1 MKLSD
6 QIALL
11 RETLEEFGYRLG
23 DGQSVGEGVD
33 QVIRHLEEFARGQDF
48 ASESGHIYPHMCR
61 DGHREVGWSGDDER
75 CPVCEAEDAEAQA
88 LSARIVEL
96 EAQIIDAPSTDGL
109 CDSCRYMKDGNLP
122 RLCHNNEAFR
132 QGFSR
137 RGYSVK
143 AGHGCE
149 EWR

>member
-11 RETLEEFGYRLG
+11 RETLEEFGYAAEA
-23 DGQSVGEGVD
+23 GESTGEVAD
-33 QVIRHLEEFARGQDF
+33 AVIRQ
-48 ASESGHIYPHMCR
+48 
-61 DGHREVGWSGDDER
+61 
-75 CPVCEAEDAEAQA
+75 AEANKQ
-88 LSARIVEL
+88 VYL
-96 EAQIIDAPSTDGL
+96 EAQFQEATQSDKDRIADLELQLAEALAAKPSYDGL
-109 CDSCRYMKDGNLP
+109 CDSCRSLDNSKHVP
-122 RLCHNNEAFR
+122 RLCQNPEAWR

-149 EWR
+149 EWTG

>member
-11 RETLEEFGYRLG
+11 RETLEEFGYAAEA
-23 DGQSVGEGVD
+23 GESTGEVAD
-33 QVIRHLEEFARGQDF
+33 AVIRQA
-48 ASESGHIYPHMCR
+48 ESNKQVY
-61 DGHREVGWSGDDER
+61 
-75 CPVCEAEDAEAQA
+75 
-88 LSARIVEL
+88 L
-96 EAQIIDAPSTDGL
+96 EAAFQESTQSDKDRIAQLVEENEVLREELMRACQNEVIAIPSADGL
-109 CDSCRYMKDGNLP
+109 CDSCRSLDNSKHVP
-122 RLCHNNEAFR
+122 RLCMDAEAWR

-149 EWR
+149 EWSG